1 MPVGICCIHFHLYRN
16 SHPVL
21 FFKKGVLHLATLAKN
36 IHAEVWVQLYWNHTS
51 VGVFFCKYAT
61 YMLQNTFFREHIGEL
76 LLYTV
81 LNIEVIN
88 VEVVQKQVKY

>member
-1 MPVGICCIHFHLYRN
+1 
-16 SHPVL
+16 
-21 FFKKGVLHLATLAKN
+21 
-36 IHAEVWVQLYWNHTS
+36 
-51 VGVFFCKYAT
+51 
-61 YMLQNTFFREHIGEL
+61 MLQNTFFREHIGEL